1 MSEETNDEGEV
12 VEIPGRE
19 KPPANP
25 AVRRPGRV
33 HGLAI
38 AGMAICS
45 LVGIAA
51 TLAFIT
57 VGWPGTSGRF
67 VIGVIFLS
75 VVGFL
80 LCASMA
86 VFAAARDT
94 YARPE
99 GRRERGD

>member
-1 MSEETNDEGEV
+1 VNDESGEKPAEV
-12 VEIPGRE
+12 VKLPGHQAPTPTR
-19 KPPANP
+19 
-25 AVRRPGRV
+25 VLRPGRV

-38 AGMAICS
+38 AGMALFS

-57 VGWPGTSGRF
+57 IGWPEDSGRY
-67 VIGVIFLS
+67 VIAVIFVS

-80 LCASMA
+80 LCAAMA

-94 YARPE
+94 YAHP
-99 GRRERGD
+99 GKRRSPPD

>member
-1 MSEETNDEGEV
+1 MSDDTDDSGEV

-19 KPPANP
+19 KPRPIP
-25 AVRRPGRV
+25 AVRRPGKI

-45 LVGIAA
+45 LVGIAT

-57 VGWPGTSGRF
+57 VGWPGTTGRYL
-67 VIGVIFLS
+67 IAIIFLS
-75 VVGFL
+75 VVGFF

-94 YARPE
+94 YARPAK
-99 GRRERGD
+99 RRKQGD

>member
-1 MSEETNDEGEV
+1 VSDETDDAGEV

-19 KPPANP
+19 KPRPIP
-25 AVRRPGRV
+25 AVRRPGKV

-57 VGWPGTSGRF
+57 VGWPGASGRF
-67 VIGVIFLS
+67 LIGVIFLS

-94 YARPE
+94 YAHPE
-99 GRRERGD
+99 SRRGQGD

>member
-1 MSEETNDEGEV
+1 VSDDTDDVREI
-12 VEIPGRE
+12 VEIPGRG
-19 KPPANP
+19 KPHPIQ
-25 AVRRPGRV
+25 AVRRPGKV
-33 HGLAI
+33 HGIAI

-45 LVGIAA
+45 LIGIAA

-67 VIGVIFLS
+67 LIGVIFLS
-75 VVGFL
+75 VVGFF

-99 GRRERGD
+99 SRRGQGD

>member
-1 MSEETNDEGEV
+1 VSEDTDDVAEV
-12 VEIPGRE
+12 VEIPGAE
-19 KPPANP
+19 KPHPIT
-25 AVRRPGRV
+25 AVRRPGKV

-57 VGWPGTSGRF
+57 VGWPGTTGRY
-67 VIGVIFLS
+67 VIAVIFLS
-75 VVGFL
+75 VVGFF

-94 YARPE
+94 YAHPA
-99 GRRERGD
+99 RRRWQGD

>member
-1 MSEETNDEGEV
+1 VTDETDDAEI
-12 VEIPGRE
+12 VEIPGRSIPVE
-19 KPPANP
+19 TPPA
-25 AVRRPGRV
+25 RRPGRV

-38 AGMAICS
+38 AGMALCS

-57 VGWPGTSGRF
+57 VGWPRNSGRYL
-67 VIGVIFLS
+67 IAVIFFS
-75 VVGFL
+75 TVGFF

-94 YARPE
+94 YAQP
-99 GRRERGD
+99 GNRRARDD

>member
-1 MSEETNDEGEV
+1 MTDEHDDDAKI
-12 VEIPGRE
+12 VEIPGRPIPVE
-19 KPPANP
+19 TPPA
-25 AVRRPGRV
+25 RRPGRV

-38 AGMAICS
+38 AGMALCS

-57 VGWPGTSGRF
+57 VGWPGNSRRY
-67 VIGVIFLS
+67 VIAVIFVS
-75 VVGFL
+75 AMGFF

-94 YARPE
+94 YAQPDN
-99 GRRERGD
+99 RRARDD